1 MTFFEVPSRTRLDQS
16 CDAQTPS
23 RNDLFADYPDL
34 LAVKHIKELTGLSE
48 QTIRSEINRGAL
60 PGARIGRRLY
70 VPKTMMID
78 YVTNGG
84 GLNDR

>member
-1 MTFFEVPSRTRLDQS
+1 MMSFNVPSKTRLDSSRNAQS
-16 CDAQTPS
+16 LS
-23 RNDLFADYPDL
+23 KNDLFADYPDL

-60 PGARIGRRLY
+60 PGTRIGRRLY

>member
-1 MTFFEVPSRTRLDQS
+1 MALFDVPSKARLDQS
-16 CDAQTPS
+16 CDVQSPS
-23 RNDLFADYPDL
+23 TSDLFSDYPDL

-60 PGARIGRRLY
+60 PGTRIGRRLY
-70 VPKTMMID
+70 VPKTMMIE

-84 GLNDR
+84 GLNDC